1 MPLISNIFEIKAMVV
16 LMFCHTE
23 VYDAMRT
30 LRVIYILG
38 HLQESFKN
46 M

>member
-1 MPLISNIFEIKAMVV
+1 MLLISSIFEIKAMAV

-30 LRVIYILG
+30 LRVIYWVTIKS
-38 HLQESFKN
+38 HLKN

>member
-1 MPLISNIFEIKAMVV
+1 MPLVSNIFEIKAMVV

-30 LRVIYILG
+30 LG